1 MVLDIVRLLQVSQWR
16 AFDTDGRGRVLAGSD
31 ASGATQLVE
40 LSGEQTAG
48 EQTAGELAA
57 GEPAAGELTALPGA
71 VSGRYVPGER
81 TAVVQHDTGGDER
94 SQLSLLDLDAPRRG
108 PAQLADLRPLV
119 RDPEHVHRLLDVL
132 PGRVVYATNRRN
144 GVDFDVVIRSAL
156 TGEEQVVYDRGGMVL
171 EVAASPDSQY
181 VVLTVPGRQA
191 MSEQLVLV
199 NTMPITEHEHVRDL
213 TPADEHARHTRVRWL
228 PDASAVVVTTNA
240 GRDRTGI
247 ARIDPDTGAYEW
259 LVRDEHHDLTGW
271 LSPDGAT
278 LLVHANDD
286 GASRLS
292 LHDAA
297 TGQLRSPV
305 RLPAEGWCTYPLPDP
320 VWSPD
325 SREVVLS
332 FGSATTPGDVL
343 AINAGTG
350 AVRQLTDSAAQLA
363 GEALVEPT
371 AHRVPTPD
379 GERIPCLV
387 HTPRNPDGSAVL
399 LLHGG
404 PEGQS
409 VRTFS
414 PVVQALAA
422 QGHSVLLPN
431 IRGSLGYGKR
441 WYTADDGRRRLDA
454 VGDLAAL
461 HEWLPNLGLDPARAA
476 LWGGSYGGYLVLTGL
491 AFQPER
497 WAAGVDIVGIS
508 SLLTFLTNT
517 AGYRRAHR
525 EREYGSPDTDAEFLR
540 AASPLGSAGRIAAPL
555 LVIHGVNDPRVPV
568 SEAEQVVGAV
578 RARGVECE
586 LLVYPDEGHGLA
598 KRANRLDAYPR
609 AVEFLGRHLADS

>member
-31 ASGATQLVE
+31 ASGSTQLTE
-40 LSGEQTAG
+40 ISSGTA
-48 EQTAGELAA
+48 T
-57 GEPAAGELTALPGA
+57 ELTALPGA
-71 VSGRYVPGER
+71 VTGRYLPGER
-81 TAVVQHDTGGDER
+81 TAVVQHDAGGDER
-94 SQLSLLDLDAPRRG
+94 SQLSLLDLDEQRSG

-156 TGEEQVVYDRGGMVL
+156 TGEELVVYDRGGMVL
-171 EVAASPDSQY
+171 EVAVSPDSQY
-181 VVLTVPGRQA
+181 VALAVPGQQPL
-191 MSEQLVLV
+191 SEQLVLV
-199 NTMPITEHEHVRDL
+199 NTMPATEDEHVREL
-213 TPADEHARHTRVRWL
+213 TAADEHARHTRASWL
-228 PDASAVVVTTNA
+228 PDASALVVTTNA

-247 ARIDPDTGAYEW
+247 ARVDAVTGAREW
-259 LVRDEHHDLTGW
+259 LVSDEQHDLTGW
-271 LSPDGAT
+271 LSPDGST
-278 LLVHANDD
+278 LLVHTNDD
-286 GASRLS
+286 GASRLA

-297 TGQLRSPV
+297 TGQLRAPAP
-305 RLPAEGWCTYPLPDP
+305 LPAEGWCTYPLPDP

-325 SREVVLS
+325 SREVAVS
-332 FGSATTPGDVL
+332 FSSPTAPGDVL
-343 AINAGTG
+343 VIDAGTG
-350 AVRQLTDSAAQLA
+350 ALHQRTDSAAQLA
-363 GEALVEPT
+363 GEQLVEPT
-371 AHRVPTPD
+371 ARRVPTPD
-379 GERIPCLV
+379 GERIPCLAHV
-387 HTPRNPDGSAVL
+387 PPHPDGSAVL

-409 VRTFS
+409 VRTFH

-431 IRGSLGYGKR
+431 VRGSTGYGKR
-441 WYTADDGRRRLDA
+441 WYSADDGRKRLDA

-461 HEWLPNLGLDPARAA
+461 HEWLPHLGLDPRRAA
-476 LWGGSYGGYLVLTGL
+476 LWGGSYGGYLVLAGL

-497 WAAGVDIVGIS
+497 WAAGVDVVGIS
-508 SLLTFLTNT
+508 SLLTFLANT

-525 EREYGSPDTDAEFLR
+525 EREYGSPDADAEFLR
-540 AASPLGSAGRIAAPL
+540 AASPLGSAGQIAAPL
-555 LVIHGVNDPRVPV
+555 LVIHGTNDPRVPV
-568 SEAEQVVGAV
+568 SEAEPVVGAV
-578 RARGVECE
+578 RAGGVECE

-609 AVEFLGRHLADS
+609 AVEFLGRHLAG